1 MTLEPKV
8 VPSMFAIRKLVQRR
22 LRVRIG
28 PTDRVTPALSRGRSA
43 PGADVTLDDA
53 TIAAV
58 SPGSVG
64 TDTATPIVFT
74 SLRKPEPTYNL
85 LSPADMGP
93 HTSVQLRA
101 VVFA

>member
-64 TDTATPIVFT
+64 TDTGD
-74 SLRKPEPTYNL
+74 
-85 LSPADMGP
+85 ADCLYEL
-93 HTSVQLRA
+93 TQA
-101 VVFA
+101 